1 MMDMLTVIT
10 TVAEHKIRLYNY
22 KRKLLQFHKH
32 QRKSLIQVR
41 IVNHFPQTPL
51 NGNNY
56 YVCNDLKIS
65 IALLAYQQ

>member
-1 MMDMLTVIT
+1 MLTVTT
-10 TVAEHKIRLYNY
+10 TVAEHKESLYNY

-51 NGNNY
+51 NGNNN
-56 YVCNDLKIS
+56 YVCNDFKMS
-65 IALLAYQQ
+65 IALLAYQE